1 MPDTLAL
8 HNLLVD
14 IAPHCSVCGGLA
26 TRRYRDLSPGIHV
39 FRIKMGELSKLAWTP
54 IDPNRRSLTLEDIG
68 RRTLDWIHRELT
80 AIGERIPNL
89 GEAVV
94 EPWTFDQ
101 GPFFC
106 DTHRGV
112 YESLQYQ
119 DLEIST
125 MVRRANHVDLAAI
138 EQTRPTRFD
147 RILEDDEDE

>member
-1 MPDTLAL
+1 MPDTFEF

-26 TRRYRDLSPGIHV
+26 TRRYRDLGPDIHV

-54 IDPNRRSLTLEDIG
+54 ISASTRSLTLEDIG
-68 RRTLDWIHRELT
+68 KRTINWVQRELYK
-80 AIGERIPNL
+80 IGEIIHITA
-89 GEAVV
+89 AVV

-106 DTHRGV
+106 DIHTGV

-119 DLEIST
+119 DLNIAS
-125 MVRRANHVDLAAI
+125 MVRRANHVDLATT
-138 EQTRPTRFD
+138 EKTRPTRFD
-147 RILEDDEDE
+147 RILEDNEDG